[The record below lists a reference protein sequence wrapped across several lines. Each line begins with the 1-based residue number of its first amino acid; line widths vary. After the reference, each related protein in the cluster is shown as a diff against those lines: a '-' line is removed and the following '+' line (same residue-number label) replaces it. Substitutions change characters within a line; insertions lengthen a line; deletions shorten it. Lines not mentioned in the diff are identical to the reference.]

1 MGFFRIERMASIA
14 CLVGALA
21 ACGGGGSD
29 AAGPAA
35 TAATPSPVPAVASQ
49 KVVVGFNPYE
59 DVDFSAH
66 ARLLGQHHDHAG
78 VTQSRLLAYDAA
90 GYNVLGLQ
98 DYSGNPRLSYA
109 WTQRRWPPD
118 QWLPKGFVAQLKN
131 IEIFLPNSEEVGIP
145 EFHATSSFAR
155 TYIESAANPDQ
166 PREPWQYKTN
176 TEMLQLIRAGGGV
189 PCLAHPFEPLVDTNY
204 YSRIPCVEI
213 YSAYSEGLKE
223 QGNPYFTAVDRR
235 RVMLENW
242 DRLLRENPRVLGI
255 AVNDHFGPDSP
266 PFQKVSRRARDS
278 GKVQVFV
285 HEATLPAYENAF
297 RRGAFFAIVD
307 HGDTKGEF
315 PFVRDIVVRQD
326 GIFIDTDASVRWITN
341 FGPVAQ
347 GNLLAL
353 GSLPD
358 RTTYARAEISN
369 AAGTVYTQAFTIV
382 PSRASINDDLKDADP
397 WGCRLPSVTP
407 DPDGDKKPVCNY
419 E

>member
-1 MGFFRIERMASIA
+1 MAIGRINLIASTV
-14 CLVGALA
+14 CLAGVLA
-21 ACGGGGSD
+21 ACGGGGSGAD
-29 AAGPAA
+29 PAA
-35 TAATPSPVPAVASQ
+35 AATTPVPAVATQ
-49 KVVVGFNPYE
+49 KVIVGYNPYE
-59 DVDFSAH
+59 NVDFSGH

-118 QWLPKGFVAQLKN
+118 QWLPKAFMAQLKN

-155 TYIESAANPDQ
+155 TYIESAPNPDQ
-166 PREPWQYKTN
+166 PREAWQYKTN

-189 PCLAHPFEPLVDTNY
+189 PCLAHPLEPLVDINY
-204 YSRIPCVEI
+204 FAKIPCIEI
-213 YSAYSEGLKE
+213 YSAYTEGMKE
-223 QGNPYFTAVDRR
+223 QGVAFYTSRDRR
-235 RVMLENW
+235 RVMVDNW

-255 AVNDHFGPDSP
+255 AVNDHFGPDTP
-266 PFQKVSRRARDS
+266 PFQKVSLRTRDS

-285 HEATLPAYENAF
+285 HEATLQAYENAF
-297 RRGAFFAIVD
+297 RRGAFFAVVD
-307 HGDTKGEF
+307 QGETKGAF
-315 PFVRDIVVRQD
+315 PLVRDIVVERE
-326 GIFIDTDASVRWITN
+326 GIYIDTDATVQWITN
-341 FGPVAQ
+341 FGRVAE

-353 GSLPD
+353 DTLPE

-369 AAGTVYTQAFTIV
+369 SAGTVYTQPFTIV
-382 PSRASINDDLKDADP
+382 AIRDAPDDDLKDADP
-397 WGCRLPSVTP
+397 WGCRSPSAIAIEG
-407 DPDGDKKPVCNY
+407 GDKKPVCTY

>member
-1 MGFFRIERMASIA
+1 MSICRIIRIASTA
-14 CLVGALA
+14 CLAGVLA
-21 ACGGGGSD
+21 ACGGGGGGSGAD
-29 AAGPAA
+29 PAA
-35 TAATPSPVPAVASQ
+35 AASAPLPAVATQ
-49 KVVVGFNPYE
+49 KVIVGYNPYE
-59 DVDFSAH
+59 DVDFSGH

-98 DYSGNPRLSYA
+98 DYSGNPRFSYA

-118 QWLPKGFVAQLKN
+118 KWLPKAFMAQLKN
-131 IEIFLPNSEEVGIP
+131 IELFLPNAEEVGIP

-155 TYIESAANPDQ
+155 TYIESAPDTDQ
-166 PREPWQYKTN
+166 PREAWQYKTN

-204 YSRIPCVEI
+204 FAKIPCVEV
-213 YSAYSEGLKE
+213 YSAYAEAMKD
-223 QGNPYFTAVDRR
+223 QGVAFYTSRDRR
-235 RVMLENW
+235 RVMLDNW

-255 AVNDHFGPDSP
+255 AVNDHFGPDTP
-266 PFQKVSRRARDS
+266 PFQKISPRTVDS

-285 HEATLPAYENAF
+285 HEATLQAYENAF

-307 HGDTKGEF
+307 QGEAKGAF
-315 PFVRDIVVRQD
+315 PFVRDIVVERE
-326 GIFIDTDASVRWITN
+326 GIYIDTDATVQWITN

-353 GSLPD
+353 DTLPE

-369 AAGTVYTQAFTIV
+369 SAGTVYTQAFTIV
-382 PSRASINDDLKDADP
+382 AIRDAPDDDVKDADP
-397 WGCRLPSVTP
+397 WGCRSPAAIAVES
-407 DPDGDKKPVCNY
+407 GDKKPVCSY